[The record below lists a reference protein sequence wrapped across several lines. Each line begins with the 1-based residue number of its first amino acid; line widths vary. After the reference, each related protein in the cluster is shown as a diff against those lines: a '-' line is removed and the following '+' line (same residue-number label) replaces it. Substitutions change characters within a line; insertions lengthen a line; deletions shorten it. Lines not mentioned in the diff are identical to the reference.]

1 MDYTKFP
8 IIQFF
13 STILV
18 FYIEAVAHYNTGKTG
33 RLNILKLKIP
43 SLKETSLI
51 LIIITIFAFISSTL
65 TYYLNLYLFIESRD
79 DPQNTDPPVKNEVES
94 AVENVV
100 ETS

>member
-13 STILV
+13 STIVV
-18 FYIEAVAHYNTGKTG
+18 FYIEAVAHYNIGKTG

-43 SLKETSLI
+43 DLKETSLI

-79 DPQNTDPPVKNEVES
+79 DPQNTDPPVDNKVEN
-94 AVENVV
+94 AVEKVV

>member
-13 STILV
+13 STIVV
-18 FYIEAVAHYNTGKTG
+18 FYIEAVAHYNIGKTG

-43 SLKETSLI
+43 DLKESSLI

-79 DPQNTDPPVKNEVES
+79 DPQNTDSPVDNK
-94 AVENVV
+94 VENAIEQVV